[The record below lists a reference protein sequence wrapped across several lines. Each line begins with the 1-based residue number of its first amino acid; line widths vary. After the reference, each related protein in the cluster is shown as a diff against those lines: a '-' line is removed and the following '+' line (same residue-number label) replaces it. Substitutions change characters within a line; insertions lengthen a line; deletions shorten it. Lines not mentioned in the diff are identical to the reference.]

1 MIEEY
6 NFNYIKGLEIV
17 IIYGSMA
24 RNEADNNSDIDIFAL
39 VEDSLT
45 EFEKEKVIDKI
56 CSLISSKEVNV
67 SLYTKEVF
75 NKMSKDGSLFLW
87 HLKKEGKYLFNKNN
101 EDIFINLAN
110 FDAYQKNMELYRDLF
125 NSVQESFD
133 ENGINSY
140 DLSML
145 FFLCRNMSIL
155 TCFRIGKPN
164 FGRYSAYETLIKYL
178 NYEPIS
184 YLDFIYLSKWRIDYT
199 RGIEEELVYPTRDEL
214 IKIIKKISILFDV
227 CENIINSE
235 GKNEKY

>member
-6 NFNYIKGLEIV
+6 NFNYIKGLEVV

-24 RNEADNNSDIDIFAL
+24 RNDADNNSDIDIFAL

-56 CSLISSKEVNV
+56 CSLISGKEINV

-110 FDAYQKNMELYRDLF
+110 FNAYQKNMELYSDLF
-125 NSVQESFD
+125 NSIQKSFG

-145 FFLCRNMSIL
+145 FFLCRNISIL
-155 TCFRIGKPN
+155 TCFKIGKPN
-164 FGRYSAYETLIKYL
+164 FGRYSAYETLTKYL

-184 YLDFIYLSKWRIDYT
+184 YSDFIYLSKWRIDYT
-199 RGIEEELVYPTRDEL
+199 RGIEEELVYPTKDEL
-214 IKIIKKISILFDV
+214 IMIIKNISILFNV
-227 CENIINSE
+227 CEKIINSG
-235 GKNEKY
+235 GKNGEY